1 MEKKKEN
8 PLFWVLGGLGVGI
21 IVSLGVFML
30 LTYYD
35 DKAKDPRRKN
45 VEELIHEAEHL
56 IEMGKKGAYYAKRNR
71 G

>member
-1 MEKKKEN
+1 VEDKKGN
-8 PLFWVLGGLGVGI
+8 PLLWVLAGLGIGML
-21 IVSLGVFML
+21 VSLSVYTL

-35 DKAKDPRRKN
+35 EKEKDPRRKN

-56 IEMGKKGAYYAKRNR
+56 LEMGKKGAYYAKRNR